1 MDYRIDETLDTEV
14 LVIGSGTAGVCAA
27 IQAAREGC
35 MTVLIEKDDAL
46 GGNSGP
52 NLGVHVSGADCFHP
66 YASETGIIGELEEE
80 TAWRAAKMHTRGFHY
95 NTCRMW
101 ETILQEKMEE
111 AGVTVLKRHL
121 GKRAIVEGRRVV
133 GVIVEDLAR
142 FKTKRINI
150 SHFLIEASGDGHV
163 ASDAGASFMMGRDAK
178 AQFNERSA
186 PGEADSL
193 TMGTSMT
200 CIAVKTPRPVP
211 FIPPSGCPDI
221 PGRLWHPEDNLNFMW
236 PTEHGGQKELPSI
249 EADDKIYEGLL
260 KQIYGFWNHVKNV
273 SSVEEAKNWELIWVS
288 PKAGKRESRR
298 FIGDYVL
305 TQTDVET
312 PTEFPDSV
320 AYGGYAVDVHEPQ
333 PDGRSKVV
341 FYSIPPLYNIP
352 YRSLYS
358 KDFDNIFLA
367 GRLISVTRLALG
379 TTRLMKTGGA
389 IGQAV
394 GLAAGMCKR
403 LGCTP
408 RDLYRK
414 HASDLQQELLKRDG
428 TVPYLQNSDPN
439 DLARAATAA
448 ATSEERFEC
457 ADATDFLPLDAPM
470 RGIMLLDWP
479 KTLNKVSLYLKNDG
493 NAARMVEL
501 TVSRDDREETYG
513 PKDEPAKHIRT
524 RQRLTTLRGSYA
536 TDQFSAIA
544 KSRSKVPA
552 GFEGWVDFA
561 FDSVAL
567 PERNRNAVEPK
578 LLLSV
583 AATEGVSWGRDAARS
598 EIQFRCESADGSK
611 IALHEDS
618 HLFRIEPRP
627 PFGEAANVINGLN
640 RRIGAAPVNMW
651 ISRRGEPMP
660 QSITLDLGSAK
671 EIARVQIAFDAMY
684 EDYTQMPANCDK
696 RVSEMLVRD
705 YDIYVHDNEAWRTL
719 ISARDNYNRFR
730 VHQFA
735 PVRAGQV
742 RISVKRIWGE
752 GNWTARIHEVRI
764 YEKE

>member
-1 MDYRIDETLDTEV
+1 MEYRIDETLDTEV

-27 IQAAREGC
+27 IQAARDGC
-35 MTVLIEKDDAL
+35 KTVLIEKDDVL

-66 YASETGIIGELEEE
+66 YASETGVIGELEEE
-80 TAWRAAKMHTRGFHY
+80 MAWRAAKMYTHGFHY

-121 GKRAIVEGRRVV
+121 GKRAVVDGQRIVGA
-133 GVIVEDLAR
+133 IVEDLAR
-142 FKTKRINI
+142 FKTKQINI

-163 ASDAGASFMMGRDAK
+163 AADAGASFMMGRDAK
-178 AQFNERSA
+178 SKFNERSA
-186 PGEADSL
+186 PEEADSL

-211 FIPPSGCPDI
+211 FIPPPGCPDI
-221 PGRLWHPEDNLNFMW
+221 PGKLWHPDDDLNFMW

-273 SSVEEAKNWELIWVS
+273 SCVEGAKNWELIWVS

-298 FIGDYVL
+298 FIGDLVL

-312 PTEFPDSV
+312 PTEFEDSV

-358 KDFDNIFLA
+358 RDIDNLFLA

-408 RDLYRK
+408 RQLYEK

-428 TVPYLQNSDPN
+428 TVLYLQNADPN
-439 DLARAATAA
+439 DLARTATVT
-448 ATSEERFEC
+448 ATSEEHFEC
-457 ADATDFLPLDAPM
+457 TRATDALPLDAPM

-479 KTLNKVSLYLKNDG
+479 EKLNKVSLHLRNDSG
-493 NAARMVEL
+493 AAQTVEL
-501 TVSRDDREETYG
+501 VVSRDDREETYG

-524 RQRLTTLRGSYA
+524 RARLTTLRNSYV
-536 TDQFSAIA
+536 TGQFSAIA
-544 KSRSKVPA
+544 KAQAEVAA
-552 GFEGWVDFA
+552 GFEGWVEFA
-561 FDSVAL
+561 FDSAPL
-567 PERNRNAVEPK
+567 PERDRNAVEPK

-583 AATEGVSWGRDAARS
+583 GAAEGVSWGRDDS
-598 EIQFRCESADGSK
+598 PNEILFRCESADGDKITLHPEGHLFK
-611 IALHEDS
+611 IA
-618 HLFRIEPRP
+618 PRP
-627 PFGEAANVINGLN
+627 PFGEAANVINGYN
-640 RRIGAAPVNMW
+640 RRIGAAPVNLW
-651 ISRRGEPMP
+651 ISRRDEAMP
-660 QSITLDLGSAK
+660 QSITLDLCEPK
-671 EIARVQIAFDAMY
+671 DVARVQITFDAMH
-684 EDYTQMPANCDK
+684 EDYTQMPANCDR

-705 YDIYVHDNEAWRTL
+705 YDVEVHEGGAWRGI
-719 ISARDNYNRFR
+719 ISVRDNYSRFR
-730 VHQFA
+730 VHECA
-735 PVRAGQV
+735 PARTGKVRV
-742 RISVKRIWGE
+742 VVKRVWDE
-752 GNWTARIHEVRI
+752 EQWAARIHEVRI
-764 YEKE
+764 YGKE